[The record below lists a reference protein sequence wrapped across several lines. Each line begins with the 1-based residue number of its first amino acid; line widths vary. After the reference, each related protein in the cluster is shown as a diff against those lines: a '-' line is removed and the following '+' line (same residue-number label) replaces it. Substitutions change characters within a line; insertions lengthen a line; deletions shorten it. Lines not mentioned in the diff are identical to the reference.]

1 MQFGPFGLP
10 EILVVLALVLIVF
23 GPRRLPEMGRT
34 IGRVLTEFRKGTQ
47 ELKRT
52 LDADLREIEESVREE
67 GSPARHEPYVYPPAV
82 PAGPDRPADRP
93 AGPEKPAGGKEPP
106 RP

>member
-34 IGRVLTEFRKGTQ
+34 IGRVLSEFRKGTQ

-67 GSPARHEPYVYPPAV
+67 ASAARHEPYVYPPAE
-82 PAGPDRPADRP
+82 
-93 AGPEKPAGGKEPP
+93 PEKPAGEKDPP